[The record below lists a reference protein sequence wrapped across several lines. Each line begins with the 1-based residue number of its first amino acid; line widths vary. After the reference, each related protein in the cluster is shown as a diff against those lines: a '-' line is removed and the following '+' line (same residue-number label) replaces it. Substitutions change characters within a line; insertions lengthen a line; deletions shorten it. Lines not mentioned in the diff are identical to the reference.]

1 MKLISNFILLLI
13 FSLTQFDHKTAR
25 IAKTISSDTLQQQST
40 KYVIL
45 PVSLRDSNITGF
57 DNSYKETTL
66 SEDEIKQLKELI
78 TKAANNYNKSCKHCP
93 SDLKIKN
100 TSRYY
105 KQFVPAL
112 NTKGEKEV
120 WVNCLWDVDDIKK
133 LQNHIIFVFDGGAY
147 YFRVKINLTTK
158 KILSFGVNGLA

>member
-1 MKLISNFILLLI
+1 MKLILNLILLLM
-13 FSLTQFDHKTAR
+13 FSLTQFDHKAIR
-25 IAKTISSDTLQQQST
+25 IAETIVSDTLQQHST

-45 PVSLRDSNITGF
+45 PLSLRDSSFTGF
-57 DNSYKETTL
+57 NNSYKVTTL

-78 TKAANNYNKSCKHCP
+78 TKAAHNYNKSCTHCP
-93 SDLKIKN
+93 LDLKIKN

-120 WVNCLWDVDDIKK
+120 WVNCLWDVYDIKK
-133 LQNHIIFVFDGGAY
+133 WQNHIIFVFDGGAY
-147 YFRVKINLTTK
+147 YFKVKINLTTK
-158 KILSFGVNGLA
+158 KILRFGVTGLA